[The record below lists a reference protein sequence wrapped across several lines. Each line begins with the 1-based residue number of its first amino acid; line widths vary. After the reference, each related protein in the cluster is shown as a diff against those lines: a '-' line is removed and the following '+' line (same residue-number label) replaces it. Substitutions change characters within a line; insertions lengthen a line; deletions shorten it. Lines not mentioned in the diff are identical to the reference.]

1 MTGVAMRDATP
12 FGGRG
17 RVVAKLLLA
26 ALLPLG
32 GASPSRAQEAAAP
45 PAAAPAPAERP
56 IEAFAM
62 LPRFTGA
69 RLSPDGTRLAVKMRA
84 GDQQILAIV
93 SLARPNEEPA
103 LMTGGGVIDINGWQW
118 VNDDWL
124 VVSVGLADR
133 TDGNEVYV
141 SRLLGV
147 DRRARILNR
156 LSWQR
161 AAQNASDILWVAR
174 DGSPRIRF
182 AMQTSFSGAGLWP
195 RVVEADV
202 STGRTEF
209 IGGSRDYVMDWFAD
223 ASGAVRM
230 GLGYNDERGT
240 AELLYR
246 ARADE
251 DFRTI
256 ARANIRREER
266 LAAPALFLPDSNR
279 AVAIS
284 DHEGFDAAYEMSLPD
299 LTLGRRLFGVAGH
312 DIEDIVPTRS
322 GDGIAGIYYTDTAA
336 RVMWLDQAMRQTQ
349 ANLDTT
355 FGAGRAR
362 IISWNRDRS
371 KLLVLVGGPSQAGAY
386 YVHDVAAASVSR
398 VAWLHETFRDEEL
411 APVRTVRYLARDGV
425 EIAAVLT
432 LPRGRAARALPVI
445 VMPHGGPFV
454 RDEERWDWIAQFLA
468 DRGYAVIQPN
478 YRGSAGYGTHF
489 AGLGRGEWGRKMQDD
504 LDDALAFL
512 AREGIADPARACIL
526 GASYGGYAALRA
538 AQRSPAVYRC
548 AISYA
553 GVSDLN
559 ALIRYDRSFLNSRG
573 QRQWLEAQAPDLRE
587 VSPINHAA
595 DFSIPVL
602 LMHGDRDVVVP
613 VSESRRMADRLRAA
627 DKPARYVEQAGGDH
641 HFSRGADRL
650 QFLREVE
657 AFLDRYDPA

>member
-1 MTGVAMRDATP
+1 MLARLM
-12 FGGRG
+12 
-17 RVVAKLLLA
+17 LA
-26 ALLPLG
+26 ALLPLS
-32 GASPSRAQEAAAP
+32 GASPGLAQETNA

-69 RLSPDGTRLAVKMRA
+69 SLSPDGTRLAVKMRV
-84 GDQQILAIV
+84 DDRQFLAIV
-93 SLARPNEEPA
+93 SLDRPNDDPA
-103 LMTGGGVIDINGWQW
+103 LMTGGGVIDINSWQW

-124 VVSVGLADR
+124 VVSVGVADR
-133 TDGNEVYV
+133 TDGREAYV

-156 LSWQR
+156 LAWQR

-174 DGSPRIRF
+174 DGSPRVRF
-182 AMQTSFSGAGLWP
+182 AMQTAFSCAGLWP

-202 STGRTEF
+202 STGITTQVV
-209 IGGSRDYVMDWFAD
+209 GSQDYVMNWFAD
-223 ASGAVRM
+223 ASGTVRM
-230 GLGYNDERGT
+230 GLGYDDERGR
-240 AELLYR
+240 ARLLYR

-251 DFRTI
+251 DFRI
-256 ARANIRREER
+256 VARANTRREET
-266 LAAPALFLPDSNR
+266 LAAPALFLADSGR

-312 DIEDIVPTRS
+312 DIEDVLPTRA
-322 GDGIAGIYYTDTAA
+322 GDGIAGIFYTDTAA
-336 RVMWLDQAMRQTQ
+336 RVTWLDPAMRQTQ

-362 IISWNRDRS
+362 IVSWSRDRS
-371 KLLVLVGGPSQAGAY
+371 KMLVLVGGPSQAGAY

-398 VAWLHETFRDEEL
+398 IAWLHETFRDEVL
-411 APVRTVRYLARDGV
+411 APVRTISYRARDGV

-445 VMPHGGPFV
+445 VMPHGGPYV

-478 YRGSAGYGTHF
+478 YRGSAGYGTRF

-504 LDDALAFL
+504 LDDALAHL

-538 AQRSPAVYRC
+538 AQRSPALYRC

-559 ALIRYDRSFLNSRG
+559 ALIRYDRNFLNSRR
-573 QRQWLEAQAPDLRE
+573 QQQWLEAQAPDLRE

-595 DFSIPVL
+595 DFAIPVL

-627 DKPARYVEQAGGDH
+627 GKAMRYVEQAGGDH

-650 QFLREVE
+650 QFLREIE
-657 AFLDRYDPA
+657 TFLDQHDPA